1 MILELLILCLEGI
14 QQISRIESM
23 KSDWDL
29 QTLAGLVIP
38 NPELCVWVL
47 NY

>member
-1 MILELLILCLEGI
+1 MILELLIPCPGRDSAD
-14 QQISRIESM
+14 QQDRINQNRL

-38 NPELCVWVL
+38 NPELCV
-47 NY
+47 